1 MFSLLAVVATAL
13 LLGSAVLW
21 RAVLGVAGIARSI
34 RRHLSRP
41 AAQQRDLDRGVLP
54 QPSRSEGVSR
64 SASAL
69 GLAPRPEIASK
80 DCPVDRLIPARDG
93 AAPLGPPGR
102 QALGAERLPQPGLAA
117 GAHAAIRQ
125 TSGGKAL
132 SETSVQ
138 PKE

>member
-1 MFSLLAVVATAL
+1 MFSFLAMAVTVL
-13 LLGSAVLW
+13 LLGAALLW
-21 RAVLGVAGIARSI
+21 RAILKIAGIAGPI
-34 RRHLSRP
+34 RRDLSRP
-41 AAQQRDLDRGVLP
+41 APQRALDRAAHPESRLP
-54 QPSRSEGVSR
+54 AGVSR

-102 QALGAERLPQPGLAA
+102 QTLGAERLPQPGLAA
-117 GAHAAIRQ
+117 GAHAALRQ
-125 TSGGKAL
+125 ASGRKAL

-138 PKE
+138 PKG